1 MRFKDRF
8 DAVVIFL
15 FILTIEQMVLLI
27 LGCFTVSWLPYF
39 IVACSQIYKISENSS
54 AVLYMAAFTLA
65 MSNSAMN
72 PVIYAWKNSNFRQAF
87 TNLLKCKSP
96 DTLEPSQ
103 SMRSNLHRKSSS
115 AQHQESI
122 SGAFPNYSTPPF
134 AKKNEPIAAMGITFE
149 EDEEIL
155 AHEATTTSTSVK
167 PKSLSLQPNHTANS
181 MTIKIESDIRRN
193 SVIISTTT
201 LPSTDVITVRD
212 DPTEATT
219 VNANRT
225 LDSTSV
231 VEIKQQNSLEST
243 RQQQQQH
250 NEPIMTGNL
259 IVNKLIEDYE
269 YDDSADSGG
278 EPIKKFKENLLSTN
292 RSLAI
297 ISEDSKRKSKS
308 TNSIVI
314 TKCPNKSNSHGSIYN
329 CDDKNEQFLNGSAV
343 STGTSQNKNLLTTFH
358 FGKKYISKSFNSA
371 VEDME
376 RCNKGTDKMFR
387 KSTVDTHQQ
396 A

>member
-1 MRFKDRF
+1 
-8 DAVVIFL
+8 
-15 FILTIEQMVLLI
+15 MVLLI

-39 IVACSQIYKISENSS
+39 IVACTQIYKISGNNS
-54 AVLYMAAFTLA
+54 AIAYMAAFTLA

-155 AHEATTTSTSVK
+155 AHESTTPSTTSNTAK
-167 PKSLSLQPNHTANS
+167 PKTLSFSNHTNPV
-181 MTIKIESDIRRN
+181 TIKIESDMRRN
-193 SVIISTTT
+193 SVIISTST

-212 DPTEATT
+212 DSIENSAII
-219 VNANRT
+219 RT
-225 LDSTSV
+225 LDSPIV
-231 VEIKQQNSLEST
+231 VEIKQQNSLESN
-243 RQQQQQH
+243 RQQQQQQNNNK
-250 NEPIMTGNL
+250 NENTMMTGNL

-269 YDDSADSGG
+269 YDTDSGCG
-278 EPIKKFKENLLSTN
+278 SESIRKFKENLLSTN
-292 RSLAI
+292 GGAALAI

-314 TKCPNKSNSHGSIYN
+314 TKCPNKSNSHGSIFN
-329 CDDKNEQFLNGSAV
+329 CDDKHEQYLNGNAV
-343 STGTSQNKNLLTTFH
+343 SNGISQNKNLLTTFH

-371 VEDME
+371 VEDMD
-376 RCNKGTDKMFR
+376 RWNKGADQTSFR
-387 KSTVDTHQQ
+387 KSAIENNQQ